1 MKKIL
6 YILLAIIMAAC
17 THEDIATMQ
26 PNEGEAINLTFSV
39 NVPEMG
45 AASRAFGETATIN
58 NLTLYV
64 FDESGYYLY
73 AAEATLLDSESD
85 HLNVPADSQTEK
97 QFKVTL
103 KQSSSKRIIHFV
115 ANYTSEALTFEAEQV
130 LMAKMAVSGTNDAY
144 WQRMEFEGISENT
157 TMTKIP
163 LVRNFAKVAVDVTAT
178 NFELIRFAVVNKPT
192 SGTIAAYNSSKG
204 SFATYTDASTYT
216 TVSEQGYRGSMPS
229 NVGFASTGSDTDPY
243 QFTGA
248 TNTPIYLYERKQPSD
263 ETYTFLLVYGK
274 YKYSDGSDANGYYKI
289 DLVDNQA
296 NAYNILRNFEYKVT
310 ITEVVSAGKT
320 SAAAA
325 AAGSANN
332 IVSNTTTQNLLN
344 VSDGVS
350 RLYVS
355 FTDTTLVNTDAI
367 QLKYKYIPQV
377 SSGTSNNGAV
387 EITFISST
395 GVGSTTPQGDV
406 IDEYSLA
413 TSDVTGGWRTI
424 TIIPNSP
431 STVSKHQTIR
441 IKGGALIREVDLHLV
456 EQLNMGLSCNPTE
469 VNYAIN
475 QDVDVIMTLPADIP
489 QMYFPLIFKIEAEKL
504 SIYPDSEED
513 YMPLEVGASIVPS
526 KNKAQSYYFTK
537 TLEYSDYSTDLNSDG
552 TYTLTS
558 HFLTNKE
565 ASGSTIY
572 VYNEYFGINSTS
584 FTHKEPITV
593 YIPAGNITAQGNY
606 IATTY
611 NRTWEIYTDSNFT
624 NSIGT
629 CTFTR
634 TNTGSFMR
642 PNYKYS
648 LNALTLNIPK
658 DVDILYFA
666 CTYNNNTYYTSMSV
680 TEIKEAQ
687 NNPGKVL
694 QIDYIK

>member
-1 MKKIL
+1 
-6 YILLAIIMAAC
+6 MAAC

-26 PNEGEAINLTFSV
+26 PDESEAINLTFSV

-85 HLNVPADSQTEK
+85 HEDVPADSQTEK

-115 ANYTSEALTFEAEQV
+115 ANYTPSEALTFEAEQV

-243 QFTGA
+243 QFTGD

-274 YKYSDGSDANGYYKI
+274 YKYSDGSTANGYYKI

-424 TIIPNSP
+424 TIKPKSP
-431 STVSKHQTIR
+431 TTVSKHQTIR

-537 TLEYSDYSTDLNSDG
+537 TLEYSDYSTGLNSG

-584 FTHKEPITV
+584 FTHKQPTYQEVTKTLQLYYYSRNYSLTDDDLNYSTSSNNV
-593 YIPAGNITAQGNY
+593 QVTA
-606 IATTY
+606 
-611 NRTWEIYTDSNFT
+611 
-624 NSIGT
+624 
-629 CTFTR
+629 TR
-634 TNTGSFMR
+634 TNSNNWSIAIRYLEGNENETVTLSYQRNYVTYRYSFTVSDFK
-642 PNYKYS
+642 NYTTNKQ
-648 LNALTLNIPK
+648 I
-658 DVDILYFA
+658 
-666 CTYNNNTYYTSMSV
+666 
-680 TEIKEAQ
+680 
-687 NNPGKVL
+687 VL
-694 QIDYIK
+694 K

>member
-1 MKKIL
+1 
-6 YILLAIIMAAC
+6 MAAC

-26 PNEGEAINLTFSV
+26 PNESEAINLTFSV

-73 AAEATLLDSESD
+73 AAEATLLNSESD
-85 HLNVPADSQTEK
+85 HLNVPADSKTEK

-163 LVRNFAKVAVDVTAT
+163 LVRNFAKIAVEVTAT
-178 NFELIRFAVVNKPT
+178 NFELISFAVVNKPT
-192 SGTIAAYNSSKG
+192 SGTVAAYNSSEG

-263 ETYTFLLVYGK
+263 ETYTFLLVYGT
-274 YKYSDGSDANGYYKI
+274 YKYSDGSTANGYYKI

-387 EITFISST
+387 EIAFISST
-395 GVGSTTPQGDV
+395 GVSSTTPQGDV
-406 IDEYSLA
+406 INEYSLA

-424 TIIPNSP
+424 TITPNSP

-537 TLEYSDYSTDLNSDG
+537 TLEYSDYSTGLNSDG

-584 FTHKEPITV
+584 FTHKEPTVITV
-593 YIPAGNITAQGNY
+593 KNSNGN
-606 IATTY
+606 
-611 NRTWEIYTDSNFT
+611 EI
-624 NSIGT
+624 NSLQ
-629 CTFTR
+629 FSR
-634 TNTGSFMR
+634 
-642 PNYKYS
+642 
-648 LNALTLNIPK
+648 
-658 DVDILYFA
+658 
-666 CTYNNNTYYTSMSV
+666 NNTSQSISISV
-680 TEIKEAQ
+680 SSSNVTISSVEAQ
-687 NNPGKVL
+687 NNRYNCTKIVMEHIL
-694 QIDYIK
+694 